1 VKDLDLIWDLSL
13 KDLGFET
20 KKMGFEIWL
29 SDLNPFLERFEISVK
44 ENKEKPKSVFIPN
57 NDLKLRSE
65 IAHHWWGHGDS
76 RAPPLHESKG

>member
-44 ENKEKPKSVFIPN
+44 ENKEKQISVFIPVCPSVCPMAQ
-57 NDLKLRSE
+57 LL
-65 IAHHWWGHGDS
+65 G
-76 RAPPLHESKG
+76 L